1 MTVMILSQIAG
12 SIVGMEIWKALL
24 EETNDATG
32 ESTYSDIP
40 YLQPN
45 TPAYW

>member
-24 EETNDATG
+24 EETNDAG
-32 ESTYSDIP
+32 ESVYTDIP
-40 YLQPN
+40 FLEP
-45 TPAYW
+45 